1 MDTATE
7 SSPVVE
13 TASATEPKKLALVKP
28 ASKPKAKSTSKAAGA
43 GFAAPAKEKGSK
55 PSKSAKPAPA
65 AAAKGKAKTEKR
77 EVKGVFKD
85 GTPKM
90 ADIGDIEGKK
100 VKILVDENPKRGLS
114 AKRFS
119 IYKNGMLAT
128 VAIEKGVLR
137 ADLRWDVGHK
147 FISLS

>member
-13 TASATEPKKLALVKP
+13 TAPATEPKKLALVKP
-28 ASKPKAKSTSKAAGA
+28 ASKPKAKSTSKAAKPA
-43 GFAAPAKEKGSK
+43 PAAPAKGSK
-55 PSKSAKPAPA
+55 SSKAAKPAP